1 VYLDQSVLGATYCQV
16 SSLCFFIKFGF
27 DKKPIGGLLIAFLLQ
42 AVRPVMPAT
51 REVTV
56 KSATNNF

>member
-1 VYLDQSVLGATYCQV
+1 V